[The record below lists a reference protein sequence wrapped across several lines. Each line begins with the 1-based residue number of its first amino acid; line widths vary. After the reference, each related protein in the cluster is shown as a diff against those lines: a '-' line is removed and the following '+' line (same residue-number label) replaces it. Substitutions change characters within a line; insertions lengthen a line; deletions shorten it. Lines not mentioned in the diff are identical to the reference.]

1 MSNKIVT
8 KKVYIETLGC
18 QMNKS
23 DSEKI
28 LGILETQ
35 GYKETTEREEADL
48 LVMNTCSI
56 RAASE
61 NKAFSHLGIWKKLKK
76 TNPDIKICVCGCIAQ
91 QTKEKIFKRAPQVD
105 LIFGTHNI
113 EELPELIKQLEGEAD
128 CEQRLQDGGGE
139 PSTGTPFK
147 ASNQVKVCSIRQT
160 PYQTE
165 ETFYSRRQEGLSAWL
180 PIIEGCDYFCTY
192 CVVPYTRGRQRSR
205 LPVDI
210 IREAKEII
218 SQGYKEI
225 TLLGQTV
232 DSYGKDF
239 GKPEITLSSLLRE
252 LNGLDGLMRIRF
264 VTSHPADITDELI
277 KTVAELDKVCEY
289 FHLPM
294 QSGSTEVLAKMK
306 RPYTREEYLTLVNK
320 IKKEIPDVAITSD
333 FIAGFPGEKEEQF
346 NETLSIID
354 EVGFDQC
361 NVAAYSPRKQT
372 PAAVWKDQVP
382 QDEKKRR
389 HIVLFEKT
397 KEATVKANEK
407 YVGRVLQV
415 LPDNYKE
422 QSDEIIL
429 TGRTRNNKLTH
440 FKGSKDLIGRH
451 VDVEI
456 TEASIWCLKG
466 RIKL

>member
-1 MSNKIVT
+1 MT

-35 GYKETTEREEADL
+35 GYKETTVREEAEL
-48 LVMNTCSI
+48 LIMNTCSI
-56 RAASE
+56 REASE

-76 TNPDIKICVCGCIAQ
+76 TNPDVKIAVCGCIAQ

-113 EELPELIKQLEGEAD
+113 EELPELIKQLSEKD
-128 CEQRLQDGGGE
+128 
-139 PSTGTPFK
+139 
-147 ASNQVKVCSIRQT
+147 KVCSILKT
-160 PYQTE
+160 PYESE
-165 ETFYSRRQEGLSAWL
+165 ETFYSRREEGLSAWL

-205 LPVDI
+205 LPEDI

-232 DSYGKDF
+232 DSYGKDLND
-239 GKPEITLSSLLRE
+239 PEITLSSLLRE
-252 LNGLDGLMRIRF
+252 LNGLVGLMRLRF
-264 VTSHPADITDELI
+264 VTSHPSDITDELI
-277 KTVAELDKVCEY
+277 QTVKELDKVCEY

-306 RPYTREEYLTLVNK
+306 RPYTREEFLTLVNK

-333 FIAGFPGEKEEQF
+333 FIAGFPGETEEQF

-415 LPDNYKE
+415 LPDNFKE
-422 QSDEIIL
+422 ENGETII
-429 TGRTRNNKLTH
+429 TGRTRNGKLTH

-466 RIKL
+466 KIKL

>member
-1 MSNKIVT
+1 MT

-35 GYKETTEREEADL
+35 GYKETTEKEEADL
-48 LVMNTCSI
+48 LIMNTCSI

-61 NKAFSHLGIWKKLKK
+61 NKAFSHLGLWKKLKK
-76 TNPDIKICVCGCIAQ
+76 ANPDIKIAVCGCIAQ

-113 EELPELIKQLEGEAD
+113 EELPELIKQLYEKE
-128 CEQRLQDGGGE
+128 
-139 PSTGTPFK
+139 
-147 ASNQVKVCSIRQT
+147 KVCSIFKT

-165 ETFYSRRQEGLSAWL
+165 EIFYSRRQEGLSAWL

-192 CVVPYTRGRQRSR
+192 CIVPYTRGRQRSR
-205 LPVDI
+205 LPEEI
-210 IREAKEII
+210 IKEAKEII
-218 SQGYKEI
+218 SEGYKEI

-239 GKPEITLSSLLRE
+239 DNPEINLPNLLRE
-252 LNGLDGLMRIRF
+252 LNKLDGLLRIRF
-264 VTSHPADITDELI
+264 MTSHPADITDELI
-277 KTVAELDKVCEY
+277 KTVKELDKVCEY

-294 QSGSTEVLAKMK
+294 QSGSTEVLSRMK
-306 RPYTREEYLTLVNK
+306 RPYTREEFLVLVNK

-333 FIAGFPGEKEEQF
+333 FIAGFPGETEEQF

-354 EVGFDQC
+354 DVMFDQC
-361 NVAAYSPRKQT
+361 NTAAYSPRKQT

-382 QDEKKRR
+382 FGEKKRR
-389 HIVLFEKT
+389 LNILWDKVKEIT
-397 KEATVKANEK
+397 KKSNEK
-407 YVGRVLQV
+407 YIGRVLEV

-422 QSDEIIL
+422 ENGETIL

-440 FKGSKDLIGRH
+440 FKGSKDLVGIH
-451 VDVEI
+451 VEVKI

-466 RIKL
+466 EIF

>member
-1 MSNKIVT
+1 M

-35 GYKETTEREEADL
+35 GYKETTLREEADL
-48 LVMNTCSI
+48 LIMNTCSI
-56 RAASE
+56 REASE
-61 NKAFSHLGIWKKLKK
+61 NKAFSHLGIWKKFKK
-76 TNPDIKICVCGCIAQ
+76 ANPNVKIAVCGCIAQ
-91 QTKEKIFKRAPQVD
+91 QTKEKIFKRSPQVD

-113 EELPELIKQLEGEAD
+113 EELPKLINQLSEKD
-128 CEQRLQDGGGE
+128 
-139 PSTGTPFK
+139 
-147 ASNQVKVCSIRQT
+147 KVCSILKT

-165 ETFYSRRQEGLSAWL
+165 ENFYSRRQEGLSAWL

-205 LPVDI
+205 LPEDI

-239 GKPEITLSSLLRE
+239 ENPQINLSSLLRE
-252 LNGLDGLMRIRF
+252 LNGLDGLLRIRF
-264 VTSHPADITDELI
+264 MTSHPSDITDELI
-277 KTVAELDKVCEY
+277 YTVKNLEKVCEF

-306 RPYTREEYLTLVNK
+306 RPYTREEFLTLVNK

-333 FIAGFPGEKEEQF
+333 FIAGFPGETEAQF

-354 EVGFDQC
+354 EVVFDQC
-361 NVAAYSPRKQT
+361 NTAAYSPRKQT
-372 PAAVWKDQVP
+372 PAAVWKEQIP
-382 QDEKKRR
+382 YEEKKRR
-389 HIVLFEKT
+389 LNILFDKT
-397 KEATVKANEK
+397 KEATVKSNEK
-407 YVGRVLQV
+407 YVGRILEV
-415 LPDNYKE
+415 LPDNFKE
-422 QSDEIIL
+422 ESNGTRL
-429 TGRTRNNKLTH
+429 SGRTRNGKLTH
-440 FKGSKDLIGRH
+440 FKGSKDLIGKH

-466 RIKL
+466 IIKL

>member
-1 MSNKIVT
+1 MVGKSNKIKMT

-35 GYKETTEREEADL
+35 GYKKTTLREEADL
-48 LVMNTCSI
+48 LIMNTCSI
-56 RAASE
+56 REASE
-61 NKAFSHLGIWKKLKK
+61 NKAFSHLGIWKKIKNN
-76 TNPDIKICVCGCIAQ
+76 NPDIKIAVCGCIAQ
-91 QTKEKIFKRAPQVD
+91 QTKEKIFKRSPQVD

-113 EELPELIKQLEGEAD
+113 EELPELIKQLSEKD
-128 CEQRLQDGGGE
+128 
-139 PSTGTPFK
+139 
-147 ASNQVKVCSIRQT
+147 KVCSILKT
-160 PYQTE
+160 PYQTDE
-165 ETFYSRRQEGLSAWL
+165 KFYSKRQEGLSAWL

-205 LPVDI
+205 LPEDI

-218 SQGYKEI
+218 SEGYKEI

-232 DSYGKDF
+232 DSYGKDL
-239 GKPEITLSSLLRE
+239 GISGITLSNLLRE

-264 VTSHPADITDELI
+264 MTSHPSDITDELI
-277 KTVAELDKVCEY
+277 QTVKELDKVCEF

-306 RPYTREEYLTLVNK
+306 RPYTREEFLTLVNK

-333 FIAGFPGEKEEQF
+333 FIAGFPGETEEQF

-354 EVGFDQC
+354 EVVFDQC
-361 NVAAYSPRKQT
+361 NTAAYSPRKQT
-372 PAAVWKDQVP
+372 PAAVWKEQLSSE
-382 QDEKKRR
+382 EKKRR
-389 HIVLFEKT
+389 LLILFEKS
-397 KEATVKANEK
+397 KEATIKANES
-407 YVGRVLQV
+407 YVGRILQV
-415 LPDNYKE
+415 LPDNSKE
-422 QSDEIIL
+422 ESYGIRL
-429 TGRTRNNKLTH
+429 SGRTRNGKLVH
-440 FKGSKDLIGRH
+440 FQGSKDLIGTH
-451 VDVEI
+451 VDVKI

-466 RIKL
+466 QL

>member
-1 MSNKIVT
+1 MTDVRNNATMT

-28 LGILETQ
+28 LGILETLS
-35 GYKETTEREEADL
+35 YTETTLREEADL

-76 TNPDIKICVCGCIAQ
+76 NNPDVKIAVCGCIAQ
-91 QTKEKIFKRAPQVD
+91 QTKEKIFNRAPQVD

-113 EELPELIKQLEGEAD
+113 EELPELIKQLD
-128 CEQRLQDGGGE
+128 DKDRI
-139 PSTGTPFK
+139 
-147 ASNQVKVCSIRQT
+147 CSIHKT
-160 PYQTE
+160 PYHTN

-205 LPVDI
+205 LPEDI
-210 IREAKEII
+210 IREAEEII
-218 SQGYKEI
+218 RQGYKEI

-232 DSYGKDF
+232 DSYGKDIDN
-239 GKPEITLSSLLRE
+239 PEINLPNLLRK
-252 LNGLDGLMRIRF
+252 LNSLEGLLRLRF

-277 KTVAELDKVCEY
+277 KTVKELDKVCEY
-289 FHLPM
+289 FHIPM
-294 QSGSTEVLAKMK
+294 QSGSTEVLDKMR
-306 RPYTREEYLTLVNK
+306 RPYTREEFINLVNK
-320 IKKEIPDVAITSD
+320 IKKEMPDVAITSD
-333 FIAGFPGEKEEQF
+333 FIAGFPGETEEQF

-354 EVGFDQC
+354 EVVFDHC

-372 PAAVWKDQVP
+372 PAAVWKNQIP
-382 QDEKKRR
+382 YDEKKRR
-389 HIVLFEKT
+389 LNILLDKV
-397 KEATVKANEK
+397 KENTLKSNEK
-407 YVGRVLQV
+407 YLGIVLQV
-415 LPDNYKE
+415 MPDNYKE
-422 QSDEIIL
+422 EKGKVIL
-429 TGRTRNNKLTH
+429 TGRTRNNKLIH
-440 FKGSKDLIGRH
+440 FEGSKDLIGTH
-451 VDVEI
+451 VNVEI

-466 RIKL
+466 VLKNS

>member
-1 MSNKIVT
+1 MT

-35 GYKETTEREEADL
+35 GYKKTTLREDADL

-76 TNPDIKICVCGCIAQ
+76 NNPDIKIAVCGCIAQ

-113 EELPELIKQLEGEAD
+113 EELPKLIKQLSEKD
-128 CEQRLQDGGGE
+128 
-139 PSTGTPFK
+139 
-147 ASNQVKVCSIRQT
+147 KVCSILKT
-160 PYQTE
+160 PYEAE
-165 ETFYSRRQEGLSAWL
+165 EKFYSRREQGLSAWL

-205 LPVDI
+205 FPEDI
-210 IREAKEII
+210 ISEAKEII

-232 DSYGKDF
+232 DSYGNDF
-239 GKPEITLSSLLRE
+239 ENPEINLSSLLRE

-333 FIAGFPGEKEEQF
+333 FIAGFPGETEEQF

-372 PAAVWKDQVP
+372 PAAVWKDQISYE
-382 QDEKKRR
+382 EKKRR
-389 HIVLFEKT
+389 HLVLFEKT

>member
-1 MSNKIVT
+1 MT

-35 GYKETTEREEADL
+35 GYKKTTLREDADL

-76 TNPDIKICVCGCIAQ
+76 NNPDIKIAVCGCIAQ

-113 EELPELIKQLEGEAD
+113 EELPKLIKQLSEKD
-128 CEQRLQDGGGE
+128 
-139 PSTGTPFK
+139 
-147 ASNQVKVCSIRQT
+147 KVCSILKT
-160 PYQTE
+160 PYESE
-165 ETFYSRRQEGLSAWL
+165 EKFYSRREEGLSAWL

-205 LPVDI
+205 FPEDI
-210 IREAKEII
+210 ISEAKEII

-232 DSYGKDF
+232 DSYGNDF
-239 GKPEITLSSLLRE
+239 ENPEINLSSLLRE

-333 FIAGFPGEKEEQF
+333 FIAGFPGETEEQF

-372 PAAVWKDQVP
+372 PAAVWKDQISYE
-382 QDEKKRR
+382 EKKRR
-389 HIVLFEKT
+389 HLVLFEKT

-415 LPDNYKE
+415 LPDNFKE
-422 QSDEIIL
+422 QSGEIIL
-429 TGRTRNNKLTH
+429 TGRTRNGKLAH
-440 FKGSKDLIGRH
+440 FRGSKDLIGRH
-451 VDVEI
+451 VDVEV

-466 RIKL
+466 VLSEICG